1 MPALGPTARPHPP
14 GVTPSRSAPEA
25 ERALRRMRPALGT
38 WVVIEARGPH
48 AEPALEDAFRAISE
62 VHERLHPER
71 DGSDLRRL
79 CQATPGDATLI
90 HEDTFRVLRFAQ
102 RLSALSGG
110 VFDPCLPEAE
120 GRLDDL
126 ELGCTPE
133 GRHWARCR
141 QALVIDCGGLA
152 KGYAIDRAVTALAA
166 GGCSRG
172 LVNAGGDLRVFGP
185 ASHTVL
191 VRRSDGRCEPCELR
205 DEALAVSEP
214 GSGRAPRGHRGYY
227 RRGAAAPSVR
237 GFAAVL
243 AARAMTADA
252 LTKCVLLCAPEV
264 AGAAVLALGGQV
276 LA

>member
-1 MPALGPTARPHPP
+1 MPAPGPTARPHPP
-14 GVTPSRSAPEA
+14 GVTASRSASDVEPA
-25 ERALRRMRPALGT
+25 VRRMRPALGT

-48 AEPALEDAFRAISE
+48 PEAALEGAFLAISE
-62 VHERLHPER
+62 VQERLHPER
-71 DGSDLRRL
+71 DGSDLYRL
-79 CQATPGDATLI
+79 CHAAPGEATLI

-102 RLSALSGG
+102 RLCALSGG
-110 VFDPCLPEAE
+110 VFDPCLPDTK

-141 QALVIDCGGLA
+141 EALVIDCGGLA

-166 GGCSRG
+166 GGCGSG
-172 LVNAGGDLRVFGP
+172 LVNAGGDLRVFGA

-227 RRGAAAPSVR
+227 RRGAPAPSLR
-237 GFAAVL
+237 GFAAVR
-243 AARAMTADA
+243 AAQAMTADA

-264 AGAAVLALGGQV
+264 AGALVLALGGQV
-276 LA
+276 LE